1 VADGATLILPDGAE
15 RELTG
20 PTFSIG
26 RADESDLELAADT
39 VSRLHAL
46 LVESEGRWLV
56 EDRGSSNGTY
66 LNGNRIQPGVR
77 LPLRHG
83 DRVTIGSQHL
93 VFSYPAEVADPE
105 RTTPLEESV
114 PPLTR
119 PLSPFQT
126 QVVRCLCEPWLAGGT
141 LDDLPTNEE
150 IARRLGTPRATET
163 VKAALRRAYAK
174 AGLTTGPPYAKR
186 RALCK
191 LARQRGWI

>member
-1 VADGATLILPDGAE
+1 MAAPASVILADGSE
-15 RELTG
+15 RPLTA
-20 PTFSIG
+20 PLFTIG
-26 RADESDLELAADT
+26 RSDSNDLELAADT
-39 VSRLHAL
+39 VSRLHAAV
-46 LVESEGRWLV
+46 VESHGRWFV
-56 EDRGSSNGTY
+56 EDRGSFNGTY

-83 DRVTIGSQHL
+83 DRVTVGSQHL
-93 VFSYPAEVADPE
+93 VFSCPAELGDPE
-105 RTTPLEESV
+105 RTTPIEESA
-114 PPLTR
+114 PPLQR

-126 QVVRCLCEPWLAGGT
+126 QVVRALCDSWLAGGS

-150 IARRLGTPRATET
+150 IARRLGTPGATET
-163 VKAALRRAYAK
+163 VKAALRRAYSK